1 MNEILGHDAKWQ
13 ALRRAFA
20 RGQVPQTLLISGPAH
35 TGKWTLARRY
45 AQLLLCPNV
54 TPNVTPTGAPNVT
67 GADESTLDD
76 ALPEPCGT
84 CRACHQ
90 IEIESFPDFRVYRPT
105 VSATNKQSAP
115 EELDSSTIAIE
126 QARSFFDEALYRPTN
141 GPRKVMILVQAD
153 RMNPQAQNALLKTFE
168 EPVNG
173 VSLFLLTDQPQKLLP
188 TVRSR
193 CWELRLG
200 LVSDAR
206 IRNWLQAGFPSAQRT
221 FLDEA
226 TRAAAGRPG
235 AAWRELN
242 RLGGAEGEQTSRFR
256 QVMVLVDR
264 IQKST
269 PVGAL
274 GLTESALQMA
284 DAWGDEDRT
293 NDLKVDGER
302 SEAEGKKVGRILVR
316 SQIARLLDELSNAY
330 RVRWI
335 ESLQAESLH
344 SGGRISEAKTA
355 VVAPEVWGHG
365 LDQIRKTRQYI
376 LRNANTNLAL
386 DVLFGQLISAQQ
398 QAQQKVRRPSSR
410 EGEMN
415 RRGLHMI

>member
-13 ALRRAFA
+13 ALQRAFA
-20 RGQVPQTLLISGPAH
+20 RGQVPQTLLISGAAQV
-35 TGKWTLARRY
+35 GKWTLARRY
-45 AQLLLCPNV
+45 AQLLLCPNAQ
-54 TPNVTPTGAPNVT
+54 TG
-67 GADESTLDD
+67 DESTLNG
-76 ALPEPCGT
+76 ALPEPCGA
-84 CRACHQ
+84 CRVCHQ

-141 GPRKVMILVQAD
+141 GPRKVMVLVQAD
-153 RMNPQAQNALLKTFE
+153 RMNLQAQNALLKTFE

-173 VSLFLLTDQPQKLLP
+173 VSLFLLTDQPQKLLS

-206 IRNWLQAGFPSAQRT
+206 IRSWLHTQFPAAQST
-221 FLDEA
+221 LLDEA

-235 AAWRELN
+235 AAWRELS
-242 RLGGAEGEQTSRFR
+242 RLNEAEGKQTSRFR
-256 QVMVLVDR
+256 QVMMLVDR
-264 IQKST
+264 IQKSS

-293 NDLKVDGER
+293 NDLKIDGER

-330 RVRWI
+330 RARW
-335 ESLQAESLH
+335 LESLH
-344 SGGRISEAKTA
+344 FEDLQRRGQPVAAKA
-355 VVAPEVWGHG
+355 PIAAPEVWGAG

-386 DVLFGQLISAQQ
+386 DVLFGQLIAAQH
-398 QAQQKVRRPSSR
+398 QAQQSARRPSSR
-410 EGEMN
+410 EGEVN